1 MTTYTNIQANTQA
14 SEPLTTTVVTAIDRN
29 LYALMEGD
37 TSATNFAQ
45 LQEAGIQELAVTPAK
60 ILNVTAPTSTALGV
74 FTDSVPV
81 STIHADVINRTS
93 TSAVYQNADQTLA
106 RDGSYTFFMAS
117 YITRS
122 SGNMIVRNSLV
133 VNGST
138 VATTTF
144 VSGSIYTAQA
154 TVNNLSAGDVWFI
167 KNERISGTGTVRSNT
182 SAVALISEETAT
194 DELYIDRGL
203 WQQFGATT
211 ANYFNTVQPT
221 CDFRDFSNFIGP
233 GVQWFSI
240 VTFSG
245 TQQPDSSMQILS
257 I

>member
-14 SEPLTTTVVTAIDRN
+14 SEPLTTTVVTALDRN
-29 LYALMEGD
+29 LYALLEGD
-37 TSATNFAQ
+37 PTATGFAQ
-45 LQEAGIQELAVTPAK
+45 LQEAGIEDLAVTPSK
-60 ILNVTAPTSTALGV
+60 IADVTAPTSTATGV
-74 FTDSVPV
+74 FDNAVPV

-93 TSAVYQNADQTLA
+93 TTAIYQSADQTLS

-117 YITRS
+117 YMSRS

-138 VATTTF
+138 VATTTYS
-144 VSGSIYTAQA
+144 SGNIYTDQA
-154 TVNNLSAGDVWFI
+154 TVNNLSAGDVWYI
-167 KNERISGTGTVRSNT
+167 KNERISGTGTVNSDT
-182 SAVALISEETAT
+182 SAVSLISEETSN

-211 ANYFNTVQPT
+211 ANYINTVNPFF
-221 CDFRDFSNFIGP
+221 DFRDFSNYIP
-233 GVQWFSI
+233 SSVHWFSLSNL
-240 VTFSG
+240 TG
-245 TQQPDSSMQILS
+245 AQQPNSSLQILT